1 MPSGSGASGGER
13 VARKDRERA
22 RKRRAIQRARR
33 EAGDQPPPKAEE
45 PAARTRTA
53 ARSTTRTAA
62 RRPAARAAGGGRP
75 QAQPLKKAQVGDVDR
90 KGRVYERPMLLHP
103 KVALLIYFIVLGV
116 GLVSLLRR
124 DPTLQAVG
132 YGAFAIGMLVIADSK
147 TTWLRAAPFIVLAAA
162 LAAGAVALAVGLG

>member
-1 MPSGSGASGGER
+1 MPSDGGASGGER

-22 RKRRAIQRARR
+22 RKRHAIQRARR
-33 EAGDQPPPKAEE
+33 EAGYE
-45 PAARTRTA
+45 PAPKVERPATKTQ
-53 ARSTTRTAA
+53 T
-62 RRPAARAAGGGRP
+62 RRPAGGGRA
-75 QAQPLKKAQVGDVDR
+75 QAQPMKKAQVGDVDR

-103 KVALLIYFIVLGV
+103 RIALYIYFIILGV

-147 TTWLRAAPFIVLAAA
+147 TTWMRALPFIVV
-162 LAAGAVALAVGLG
+162 AVALAGGAVVLATGVVA

>member
-1 MPSGSGASGGER
+1 

-33 EAGDQPPPKAEE
+33 EAGYEPPPKAEE
-45 PAARTRTA
+45 PAAKTRTA
-53 ARSTTRTAA
+53 AKTAA
-62 RRPAARAAGGGRP
+62 RRPARPAARAGGGSRA
-75 QAQPLKKAQVGDVDR
+75 QAQLLKKAQVGDVDR

-103 KVALLIYFIVLGV
+103 KVALYVYFIVLGI

-132 YGAFAIGMLVIADSK
+132 YGAFAVGMLVIADSK

-162 LAAGAVALAVGLG
+162 LAAGAVALAIGLG

>member
-1 MPSGSGASGGER
+1 M
-13 VARKDRERA
+13 ARKDRERA

-33 EAGDQPPPKAEE
+33 EAGYEPPPKAQQ

-53 ARSTTRTAA
+53 ARTAA
-62 RRPAARAAGGGRP
+62 RRPARPAARAASSGRP
-75 QAQPLKKAQVGDVDR
+75 QAQLLKKAQVGDVDR

-103 KVALLIYFIVLGV
+103 RIALYIYFLVLGV

-132 YGAFAIGMLVIADSK
+132 YGAFAVGMLVIADSK
-147 TTWLRAAPFIVLAAA
+147 TTWLRALPFLVLAAA
-162 LAAGAVALAVGLG
+162 LAAGAVVLAVGLG

>member
-1 MPSGSGASGGER
+1 MPSGGGASGGER

-22 RKRRAIQRARR
+22 RKRHAIARARR
-33 EAGDQPPPKAEE
+33 EAGYEPPPKAERPE
-45 PAARTRTA
+45 PRSP
-53 ARSTTRTAA
+53 ARSS
-62 RRPAARAAGGGRP
+62 RAAGGRPAGRA
-75 QAQPLKKAQVGDVDR
+75 QAVLKKAQVGDTDR

-103 KVALLIYFIVLGV
+103 KVALYIYFVVLGI

-132 YGAFAIGMLVIADSK
+132 YGAFAVGMLVIADSK
-147 TTWLRAAPFIVLAAA
+147 TTWLRAMPFIVLAVA